1 MHPYRYRV
9 SLSLSHPDADLRELG
24 EVLEV
29 RPTRAV
35 KAGDR
40 RITPKGTL
48 LPGAYRE
55 SSWGGDLS
63 PETDDAR
70 TSDDEPLETFLEA
83 QFDRLSQHSG
93 RLRAFHDDG
102 GRAMFFIGLFCDANT
117 GLVLSPAL
125 MAKAA
130 ALGIGLGFDIYPPDP
145 PGTGDTPA

>member
-24 EVLEV
+24 EALDV
-29 RPTRAV
+29 RPARAV
-35 KAGDR
+35 RAGDPR
-40 RITPKGTL
+40 VTPKGTL

-55 SSWGGDLS
+55 SSWSGDLT
-63 PETDDAR
+63 PEADAQA
-70 TSDDEPLETFLEA
+70 SDDEHLETFLEA
-83 QFDRLSQHSG
+83 QLDRLARHSD
-93 RLRAFHDDG
+93 RLRAFRDDG
-102 GRAMFFIGLFCDANT
+102 GQARFFIGLFCDANT

-130 ALGIGLGFDIYPPDP
+130 ALGIELGFDIYPPDP